1 MKILGIDEAGRGSVV
16 GPLVVAGAMYNDE
29 EELRKL
35 GVKDSK
41 LLSPEK
47 REELFEKLKKIVKYK
62 IVKVY
67 PEEIDNRVG
76 ITNLNLIEASKF
88 AEIIDE
94 MKPDKVIIDTPMK
107 NTQKFKMLMKKLVN
121 HKCEMVCENFAD
133 LNYPIVSAASIIAKV
148 NRDREVRKIEKETEE
163 EIGVGYP
170 HDGKTIKFVKKSLNK
185 PEWRKY
191 VRKSWVT
198 YQRIKEEDEQK
209 KLEKFFTKKKQ

>member
-1 MKILGIDEAGRGSVV
+1 MKILGIDEAGRGSIV
-16 GPLVVAGAMYNDE
+16 GPLVIAGAMYNNQK
-29 EELRKL
+29 ELKEL

-41 LLSPEK
+41 LLSPK
-47 REELFEKLKKIVKYK
+47 RREELFKKLKKIVKYK
-62 IVKVY
+62 IIKIY

-94 MKPDKVIIDTPMK
+94 LKPDKVIIDTPTK
-107 NTQKFKMLMKKLVN
+107 NTQKFKMLMEKLTN
-121 HKCEMVCENFAD
+121 HKCKFVCENFAD

-148 NRDREVRKIEKETEE
+148 NRDKEVRKIERETGE

-170 HDGKTIKFVKKSLNK
+170 HDERTIRFVRKSLKK

-191 VRKSWVT
+191 IRKSWIT
-198 YQRIKEEDEQK
+198 YKRIEEEKEQK
-209 KLEKFFTKKKQ
+209 KLGKWME